1 MPSPVETAVDLY
13 IRAAAARDP
22 GARAELLAACFAA
35 DGRIVTRS
43 GVIRGRAGVEAM
55 LARFFADPA
64 NLGFRMT
71 SAIDA
76 VGTTFRYRAV
86 VDRRD
91 GSSVEFFDAGEIDA
105 DGRICTLLAFA
116 GPLADAPLP

>member
-13 IRAAAARDP
+13 VRAAEERDP
-22 GARAELLAACFAA
+22 AVRAKLVAACFAE
-35 DGRIVTRS
+35 DGRMVTRS
-43 GVIRGRAGVEAM
+43 GVIRGRAGIEAM
-55 LARFFADPA
+55 LDRFFADPQ

-76 VGTTFRYRAV
+76 AGTTFRYRTT

-91 GSSVEFFDAGEIDA
+91 GTSIEFFDAGEIDA
-105 DGRICTLLAFA
+105 DGRICTLFVFT
-116 GPLADAPLP
+116 GPLADAPG